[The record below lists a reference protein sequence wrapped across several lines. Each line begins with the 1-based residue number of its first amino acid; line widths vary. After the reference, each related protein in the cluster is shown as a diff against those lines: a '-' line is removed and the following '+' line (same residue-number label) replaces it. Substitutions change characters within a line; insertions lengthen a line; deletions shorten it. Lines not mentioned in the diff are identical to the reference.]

1 MPKSEIFNL
10 PDAGEG
16 LTEADIITWLV
27 AAGDTVEVNQPICEI
42 ETAKSLVELPSPYDG
57 VVAELLVA
65 EGETVDVGAPI
76 VRFEVEGDEPAAAEE
91 EVLDSVQSAPSA
103 SGSGREDL
111 TSTSSSSTSSE
122 AASQTQVAPPVQ
134 ATAEP
139 ASSQG
144 EDAAAGE
151 SASGAVLVGYGVKP
165 GSAKRRERVD
175 GPLEPIGGEDDA
187 FPVLAKPPVRKLAAD
202 LGVELTTVTPS
213 GPGGLV
219 TREDVEQQAK
229 AASAKSLATYPGD
242 DQPWLESGYDAP
254 DGRSTRVPVKSV
266 RKRTAEAMVNSAF
279 TAPHVTE
286 FLTVDVTETMN
297 LVAKLKADREFADV
311 RVTPLLVVAKA
322 LLLAVRRHPE
332 VNASWDEDA
341 QEIVYKHYVN
351 LGIAAST
358 PRGLVVPNIKD
369 AHRLPLHQLAIELQ
383 TLTNEAR
390 SGKVTPRAMADGT
403 ITITNVGALGIDTGT
418 PILNPGEAA
427 ILAFGAIRQQPWVH
441 EGEIQ
446 IRHVT
451 QLALSFDHRLVDG
464 ELGARV
470 LADVGRVMN
479 DPGQGLVWG

>member
-1 MPKSEIFNL
+1 MPTFKVFNL

-27 AAGDTVEVNQPICEI
+27 AEGDVVEVNQPICEI
-42 ETAKSLVELPSPYDG
+42 ETAKSLVELPSPHDG
-57 VVAELLVA
+57 VISKLLVA
-65 EGETVDVGAPI
+65 EGETVEVGAPI
-76 VRFEVEGDEPAAAEE
+76 AEFDVDPDGAAPVEAPAEPSPA
-91 EVLDSVQSAPSA
+91 SVQSAPSGSA
-103 SGSGREDL
+103 SGREDL
-111 TSTSSSSTSSE
+111 
-122 AASQTQVAPPVQ
+122 AADGSAVASAPATTPDSPPTDTAPAVPAP
-134 ATAEP
+134 ATP
-139 ASSQG
+139 AADEG
-144 EDAAAGE
+144 
-151 SASGAVLVGYGVKP
+151 SGAVLVGYGVKA
-165 GSAKRRERVD
+165 GSAKRRERVEGALD
-175 GPLEPIGGEDDA
+175 PIGGAEDDY
-187 FPVLAKPPVRKLAAD
+187 PVLAKPPVRKLAAD
-202 LGVELTTVTPS
+202 LGIDLTTVTPS

-229 AASAKSLATYPGD
+229 VTTARSLATYPED
-242 DQPWLESGYDAP
+242 DQPWLESGHSAP

-286 FLTVDVTETMN
+286 FLTVDVTETMK
-297 LVAKLKADREFADV
+297 LVATLKADRDFADV
-311 RVTPLLVVAKA
+311 RVTPLLIVAKA

-332 VNASWDEDA
+332 VNASWDDAA

-369 AHRLPLHQLAIELQ
+369 AHRLPLHQLAVELQ
-383 TLTNEAR
+383 ELTAQAR
-390 SGKVTPRAMADGT
+390 AGTITPRAASDGT

-418 PILNPGEAA
+418 PILNPGESA

-446 IRHVT
+446 IRSVT

-470 LADVGRVMN
+470 LYDVGRVMN
-479 DPGQGLVWG
+479 DPAHGLVWS